1 MLNTLYVNQEKEA
14 NYNHKILDFKMRYSV
29 EYSKNSRRNI
39 IYYFVFLFALF
50 INYVMLSQLNCM
62 YKDAYVKIT
71 NKFMLFIS
79 FVLERPVLANNR
91 SCNSKTFC
99 INEI

>member
-1 MLNTLYVNQEKEA
+1 MLNTLYINQEKEA
-14 NYNHKILDFKMRYSV
+14 KYNHKKLDFKMRYSL

-50 INYVMLSQLNCM
+50 INYAMLSQLNCM
-62 YKDAYVKIT
+62 YKDAYAKIT

-79 FVLERPVLANNR
+79 FVLERPLLTNNQ